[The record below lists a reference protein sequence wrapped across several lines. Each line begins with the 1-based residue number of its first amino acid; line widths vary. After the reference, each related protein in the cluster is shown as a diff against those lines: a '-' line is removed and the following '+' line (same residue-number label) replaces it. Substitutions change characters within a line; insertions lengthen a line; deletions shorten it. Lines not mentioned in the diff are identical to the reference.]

1 MTGHCRAL
9 IIGAGSAGLV
19 AAIALRKAGF
29 DAVVFEAYGQR
40 EDGAREGY
48 LTLAVNGL
56 DALRAIGVEHLIR
69 AGGFPC
75 EKIDFFNGN
84 GRHLGWAPMGP
95 ATGDGTTTHIIRRTD
110 LQAGL
115 RAEAVRRGVPPV
127 RYGKRLVGADTT
139 GGGTVIAYFADGS
152 TAEGDVLI
160 GADGV
165 HSATRSIVDAGN
177 PAPLYTGVGNVCG
190 FASATEVATLD
201 VGAGPGEYR
210 MVWGRRCTYCYTV
223 SPEGEIWWLANPP
236 RPTPVPRATLR
247 AMSTSDV
254 RRLMV
259 GLLDADRG
267 PAASIVQAS
276 AGPLRLSNQYAMA
289 TVPTWHNESMV
300 IIGDAA
306 HALAPASAQGCS
318 LAIED
323 AVVLARC
330 LRDAPSVAA
339 GLTRYEKLRRPR
351 VDRVVP
357 WAGSLRSAKRHG
369 PVGRAVRDLVVPFI
383 LRKAASGRSVEEMS
397 WLFRHHIEWS
407 PA

>member
-1 MTGHCRAL
+1 VTGHCRAL

-29 DAVVFEAYGQR
+29 DPVVFEAYGR
-40 EDGAREGY
+40 RADDAREGY

-56 DALRAIGVEHLIR
+56 DALRAIGLDDLVR
-69 AGGFPC
+69 GAGFPC

-95 ATGDGTTTHIIRRTD
+95 AAADGTITHIIRRAD
-110 LQAGL
+110 LQADL
-115 RAEAVRRGVPPV
+115 RTEAARRGVPPV
-127 RYGKRLVGADTT
+127 RYGKRLIGADTT
-139 GGGTVIAYFADGS
+139 AGGTVTAYFADGS
-152 TAEGDVLI
+152 TAEGDVLV

-165 HSATRSIVDAGN
+165 HSVTRSIVDAGN
-177 PAPLYTGVGNVCG
+177 PTPRYTGVGNVCG
-190 FASATEVATLD
+190 FASAAGLD
-201 VGAGPGEYR
+201 LGAGPGEYR

-223 SPEGEIWWLANPP
+223 SPQGEIWWLANPP
-236 RPTPVPRATLR
+236 RPDPVPRAALR
-247 AMSTSDV
+247 EMSTSDV

-267 PAASIVQAS
+267 PAAAIVRAS
-276 AGPLRLSNQYAMA
+276 AGPLRLSNQYAMP
-289 TVPTWHNESMV
+289 TVPTWHNDSMV

-306 HALAPASAQGCS
+306 HALVPASAQGCS

-339 GLTRYEKLRRPR
+339 GLTRYEEVRRPR
-351 VDRVVP
+351 VDRVLP
-357 WAGSLRSAKRHG
+357 WAGALRSAKRHG

-397 WLFRHHIEWS
+397 WLFCHHIEWA